1 MGSERDDRGNPN
13 RLMSVLRTEYV
24 ADVAVGD
31 PLMLTPRLA
40 FCILPDGVALNHPE
54 VVPQRSGSVSGVA
67 SVASVS
73 PWYQDHP

>member
-1 MGSERDDRGNPN
+1 MC
-13 RLMSVLRTEYV
+13 VLKTEYV

-40 FCILPDGVALNHPE
+40 RCVLPLPDGVALYHPK
-54 VVPQRSGSVSGVA
+54 VVPQKSGSVSGFA

-73 PWYQDHP
+73 P

>member
-1 MGSERDDRGNPN
+1 VGSERDDKGDLNQ
-13 RLMSVLRTEYV
+13 LMCVLKIEYV

-40 FCILPDGVALNHPE
+40 YYILPDGVALYRPE
-54 VVPQRSGSVSGVA
+54 VVLQRSGSVSGSA

-73 PWYQDHP
+73 P